1 MNFLQRVKSKI
12 SSLFFRI
19 LYNMLDLLLLITSKL
34 PHSRLSDS
42 LLIVR
47 PDAIGDY
54 ILFRNF
60 LPFIRQSP
68 EYRNTKIILL
78 CNVRC
83 RTLAEYLDNA
93 CVDKFIWI
101 DHSKYRKYSILG
113 LWYTFLFNLRLY
125 RTYYHYIFYPV
136 FSRTNFYDELINN
149 LSAKHKI
156 ACSGDNANKTN
167 QPDITDRVYTQI
179 IPTEN
184 KDGVFEFERNKEIIE
199 KFLCQKIDLEYP
211 DMRKLPEYTTE
222 PLPSGY
228 VAVCAE
234 ASSASKQWPLKYFKT
249 VIDYIVNNRGIPVVL
264 LGLDNS
270 VKFPKKQIV
279 DLRGKTTLP
288 EAASV
293 LSKACCFIG
302 NDSALLHIAA
312 SVGIKK
318 IIAICYGAYYGR
330 FAPYPKVDGRDY
342 RFVFP
347 PEIEENKN
355 RQDYLKQKYAVGG
368 RYEDISLIEPE
379 RVIDILEE
387 MLQ

>member
-1 MNFLQRVKSKI
+1 MNYLQRIKSKVR
-12 SSLFFRI
+12 SLFFRI
-19 LYNMLDLLLLITSKL
+19 LYKSLDLALLVIGRLSRIHLSDTLLI
-34 PHSRLSDS
+34 
-42 LLIVR
+42 IR

-60 LPFIRQSP
+60 LPFIRQSL

-78 CNVRC
+78 CNKRC
-83 RTLAEYLDNA
+83 RALAEYFDNA
-93 CVDKFIWI
+93 HVDKFIWMEQ
-101 DHSKYRKYSILG
+101 SKYRKHGVFEFLYSLLIDLS
-113 LWYTFLFNLRLY
+113 LYKTFFN
-125 RTYYHYIFYPV
+125 YIFYPV
-136 FSRTNFYDELINN
+136 FSRTNFYDELINK

-156 ACSGDNANKTN
+156 TCSGDDVNKGD
-167 QPDITDRVYTQI
+167 QPDITDRVYTRV
-179 IPTEN
+179 IPTEQ
-184 KDGVFEFERNKEIIE
+184 KVGVFEFERNREIIE

-211 DMRKLPEYTTE
+211 YLRKLPEYKAE

-228 VAVCAE
+228 VVVCTE
-234 ASSASKQWPLKYFKT
+234 ASSASKEWLLKHFKT
-249 VIDYIVNNRGIPVVL
+249 VIDYIVNNKGIPVVL

-270 VKFPKKQIV
+270 VNFPEKQII

-288 EAASV
+288 ETASV

-312 SVGIKK
+312 AVGIKR

-330 FAPYPKVDGRDY
+330 FAPYPKIDGRDY

-347 PEIEENKN
+347 PEIEENKR

-368 RYEDISLIEPE
+368 RYEDISLIEPGK
-379 RVIDILEE
+379 IKDILEK
-387 MLQ
+387 ML